1 MPILLDELVIC
12 LQEVLIVYPA
22 SAQGVHNVFVI
33 CSSYRGE
40 KGKGVVNCGLLC
52 GLQVLLNNIRVS
64 LDTSTQSS
72 SE

>member
-33 CSSYRGE
+33 CSSYRGT
-40 KGKGVVNCGLLC
+40 GDPGVPELLLALWSA
-52 GLQVLLNNIRVS
+52 GVL
-64 LDTSTQSS
+64 
-72 SE
+72 E